1 MNKRSKFKYKRFV
14 IADAGFVINL
24 PKRTDRKEQV
34 TKTLKDLKFSGWEF
48 FEGITESDP
57 FWHKYGCTQSFIK
70 IFEKSIKENYKSIV
84 IFEDDIR
91 LASSCNVQ
99 DIDNIFRNWRKESK
113 KYDLIGLGT
122 RPLDDAK
129 VLRESENFG
138 KITNCV
144 CAHAWYYTLDFMKYA
159 VEELKDI
166 KNPED
171 KNYRTIIDEFIN
183 DSCSTEYR
191 WKTHNKIFR
200 AGVTIPLMFV
210 QSPGFSDNEN
220 GYFDYTGFIEDL
232 YYMALRRGDE
242 IIKNKLN

>member
-144 CAHAWYYTLDFMKYA
+144 
-159 VEELKDI
+159 
-166 KNPED
+166 
-171 KNYRTIIDEFIN
+171 
-183 DSCSTEYR
+183 
-191 WKTHNKIFR
+191 
-200 AGVTIPLMFV
+200 
-210 QSPGFSDNEN
+210 
-220 GYFDYTGFIEDL
+220 
-232 YYMALRRGDE
+232 
-242 IIKNKLN
+242 